1 MKDLHACEV
10 LKDVEILDSYT
21 IKVFG
26 LTLPVIIT
34 RDRRYIVREPEPPIS
49 HEELV
54 RLVEE
59 IRSGKI
65 NVHDIDSKELRYFIL
80 REQGLKELEPLLND
94 VQIED
99 IFVNEDYIDVM
110 HSKYGLLRTNL
121 HVDDILSLIERI
133 ALISGSYVNYALPRR
148 RVTIARGKTRFRF
161 SILLA
166 PDAVSKTTISI
177 RRLDFSLYPL
187 PKLIANGCI
196 PAIVAAYL
204 VSLINFKRTGLITGV
219 PSSGKTTTLVSLLPF
234 VQNVKIVL
242 IQHSDEIYLPPE
254 YFTYES
260 IRVDYEESRIGRG
273 LMDNLDITILERS
286 PGFIV
291 IDDLHFD
298 SKGLEPWALLQ
309 FGRVKCGLLV
319 TLHGESP
326 IKVLGRF
333 KARPVL
339 ADLREIEEA
348 IDYVLVMSYD
358 YENRQRY
365 VNSLY
370 VLDGSHLV
378 NIYSRIGNEA
388 LIAHPGNVYE
398 AEPIRNAIRYSNF
411 LIHRIEDEEYFIK
424 YVFALANLLEKISS
438 SYPGMSFE
446 SFTKLVR
453 EIVIFRF
460 KDILERYSSYSPPY
474 HFMEKPSRISLSNLF
489 SQSEGSKP

>member
-1 MKDLHACEV
+1 MLR
-10 LKDVEILDSYT
+10 DVEVLDSYT
-21 IKVFG
+21 VKVFG
-26 LTLPVIIT
+26 LSIPVIIT
-34 RDRRYIVREPEPPIS
+34 RSRQYIVREPKPPIS
-49 HEELV
+49 REELV
-54 RLVEE
+54 KLIEKV
-59 IRSGKI
+59 RSGKV
-65 NVHDIDSKELRYFIL
+65 NVHDIDSRELRYFIL

-94 VQIED
+94 VHIED
-99 IFVNEDYIDVM
+99 IFVNEDYIDVT

-121 HVDDILSLIERI
+121 HVDDLLSLIERI

-148 RVTIARGKTRFRF
+148 RITIARGKTRFRF

-187 PKLIANGCI
+187 PKLIANGCM
-196 PAIVAAYL
+196 PAMVAAYL
-204 VSLINFKRTGLITGV
+204 VSLLNFKRTGLIIGI

-234 VQNVKIVL
+234 IQNVKIVL

-260 IRVDYEESRIGRG
+260 LRVSYEESRIGRS
-273 LMDNLDITILERS
+273 LMDNLDMTILERS
-286 PGFIV
+286 PGFIA

-298 SKGLEPWALLQ
+298 SRGLEPWALLQ

-348 IDYVLVMSYD
+348 IDYILVMSYD
-358 YENRQRY
+358 YENRWRY

-370 VLDGSHLV
+370 ILDGFRLV
-378 NIYSRIGNEA
+378 NIYSRMGNEA

-398 AEPIRNAIRYSNF
+398 AEPIRSAIQYSNF
-411 LIHRIEDEEYFIK
+411 LIHRIEDEESFIR
-424 YVFALANLLEKISS
+424 YIFALTNILEKIST
-438 SYPGMSFE
+438 SYPEISFE

-453 EIVIFRF
+453 ELIIFRF
-460 KDILERYSSYSPPY
+460 KDVLKRYSNYSPPY
-474 HFMEKPSRISLSNLF
+474 NFMEKPPFVSLSKLF
-489 SQSEGSKP
+489 SQDGGSEA